1 VPDDLHR
8 GRPFSIFGIYGTEMI
23 RSRRILLLLP
33 FLLIAAGCGRSPRS
47 SQTLRVGF
55 VPAEDAQQVIQNAQP
70 IVDILHRR
78 LGMEVVPF
86 VATDYTGVV
95 EALRVN
101 KLDIAFLT
109 PASYVLAKSEANVR
123 VALKSERKGNP
134 YYYAAIITRA
144 DSGIEKLE
152 DLRGKTFAFGD
163 PLSTSANIFPRK
175 MLHQRGIDPV
185 RDFKRILY
193 SGGHDA
199 TVLAVLNGKVDAG
212 ATYANSPDSSD
223 TAWMRYLKDPADIKK
238 IRAIAFSEPI
248 PADNLVINGN
258 LDQSIARKVEEIFLE
273 LSRDPKGK
281 KMLRDLYQID
291 GFVPASDQDY
301 DSVRQA
307 FAIAGIQLK
316 DALQKKRP

>member
-1 VPDDLHR
+1 
-8 GRPFSIFGIYGTEMI
+8 
-23 RSRRILLLLP
+23 
-33 FLLIAAGCGRSPRS
+33 
-47 SQTLRVGF
+47 
-55 VPAEDAQQVIQNAQP
+55 
-70 IVDILHRR
+70 
-78 LGMEVVPF
+78 MEVQPF

-101 KLDIAFLT
+101 KLDVAFLT

-123 VALKSERKGNP
+123 VALKSERQGSP

-144 DSGIEKLE
+144 DSGITSLE

-163 PLSTSANIFPRK
+163 PLSTSANVFPRK
-175 MLHQRGIDPV
+175 MFHDHGIDPV
-185 RDFKRILY
+185 RDFKHILY

-212 ATYANSPDSSD
+212 ATYANSPDNQD
-223 TAWMRYLKDPADIKK
+223 TAWARYLKKPEDIRK

-248 PADNLVINGN
+248 PADNLVISGS
-258 LDQSIARKVEEIFLE
+258 LDERIAKKIEEIFLT
-273 LSRDPKGK
+273 LSRDPQGK

-291 GFVPASDQDY
+291 GFVPATDKDY

-307 FAIAGIQLK
+307 FAIAGIPLK
-316 DALQKKRP
+316 EALQKKPS

>member
-1 VPDDLHR
+1 MR
-8 GRPFSIFGIYGTEMI
+8 RRSGI
-23 RSRRILLLLP
+23 
-33 FLLIAAGCGRSPRS
+33 FLLALALILGAACGKS
-47 SQTLRVGF
+47 SSTSKILRVGF

-70 IVDILHRR
+70 IVDILHQR
-78 LGMEVVPF
+78 LGMEVQPF

-109 PASYVLAKSEANVR
+109 PASYVLAKNEANVR
-123 VALKSERKGNP
+123 VVLKSERKGNP

-144 DSGIEKLE
+144 DSGIKKLE

-163 PLSTSANIFPRK
+163 PMSTSANVFPRK
-175 MLHQRGIDPV
+175 MFHDRGIDPV
-185 RDFKRILY
+185 RDFKQILY

-212 ATYANSPDSSD
+212 ATYANSPDSND
-223 TAWMRYLKDPADIKK
+223 TAWMRYLKNPEDVKR

-258 LDQSIARKVEEIFLE
+258 LDKSTARRVEEIFLE
-273 LSRDPKGK
+273 MSRDPAGK

-291 GFVPASDQDY
+291 GFVPASDKDY

-307 FAIAGIQLK
+307 FAVAGIKLK

>member
-1 VPDDLHR
+1 MR
-8 GRPFSIFGIYGTEMI
+8 RRSGI
-23 RSRRILLLLP
+23 
-33 FLLIAAGCGRSPRS
+33 FLLALALIMGTACGKS
-47 SQTLRVGF
+47 SSTSKILRVGF

-70 IVDILHRR
+70 IVDILRQR
-78 LGMEVVPF
+78 LGMEVQPF

-109 PASYVLAKSEANVR
+109 PASYVLAKNEANVR
-123 VALKSERKGNP
+123 VVLKSERKGNP

-144 DSGIEKLE
+144 DSGIKKLE

-163 PLSTSANIFPRK
+163 PMSTSANVFPRK
-175 MLHQRGIDPV
+175 MFHDRGIDPV
-185 RDFKRILY
+185 RDFKQILY

-212 ATYANSPDSSD
+212 ATYANSPDSND
-223 TAWMRYLKDPADIKK
+223 TAWMRYLKNPEDAKK

-258 LDQSIARKVEEIFLE
+258 LDKSTARRVEEIFLE
-273 LSRDPKGK
+273 MSRDPAGK

-291 GFVPASDQDY
+291 GFVPASDKDY

-307 FAIAGIQLK
+307 FAVAGIKLK

>member
-1 VPDDLHR
+1 M
-8 GRPFSIFGIYGTEMI
+8 T
-23 RSRRILLLLP
+23 RSLLIILLLFAVFACDSGGKP
-33 FLLIAAGCGRSPRS
+33 PSSPKV
-47 SQTLRVGF
+47 LRVGF

-70 IVDILHRR
+70 IVAILEKQ
-78 LGMEVVPF
+78 LGIEVQPF

-95 EALRVN
+95 EALRGN

-109 PASYVLAKSEANVR
+109 PASYVLAKNEANVR
-123 VALKSERKGNP
+123 VVLKSERKGSP

-144 DSGIEKLE
+144 DSGIKTLE

-163 PLSTSANIFPRK
+163 PVSTSANVFPRK
-175 MLHQRGIDPV
+175 MFHERGIDPV
-185 RDFKRILY
+185 RDFRQILY

-212 ATYANSPDSSD
+212 ATYANSPDNND
-223 TAWMRYLKDPADIKK
+223 TAWMRYLKNPEDVKK

-258 LDQSIARKVEEIFLE
+258 LDERTAKKIEDTFIE

-281 KMLRDLYQID
+281 QMLRDLYQID
-291 GFVPASDQDY
+291 GFVPATDKDY

-307 FAIAGIQLK
+307 FTIAGIQLK
-316 DALQKKRP
+316 DALQKKHP

>member
-1 VPDDLHR
+1 M
-8 GRPFSIFGIYGTEMI
+8 T
-23 RSRRILLLLP
+23 RSLLIILLLFVVFACDSGGKP
-33 FLLIAAGCGRSPRS
+33 PSSPKV
-47 SQTLRVGF
+47 LRVGF

-70 IVDILHRR
+70 IVAILEKQ
-78 LGMEVVPF
+78 LGIEVQPF

-95 EALRVN
+95 EALRGN

-109 PASYVLAKSEANVR
+109 PASYVLAKNEANVR
-123 VALKSERKGNP
+123 VVLKSERKGSP

-144 DSGIEKLE
+144 DSGIKTLE

-163 PLSTSANIFPRK
+163 PVSTSANVFPRK
-175 MLHQRGIDPV
+175 MFHERGIDPV
-185 RDFKRILY
+185 RDFKQILY

-212 ATYANSPDSSD
+212 ATYANSPDNND
-223 TAWMRYLKDPADIKK
+223 TAWMRYLKNPEDVKK

-258 LDQSIARKVEEIFLE
+258 LDESTAKKIEDTFIE

-281 KMLRDLYQID
+281 QMLRDLYQID
-291 GFVPASDQDY
+291 GFVPATDKDY

-307 FAIAGIQLK
+307 FTIAGIQLK
-316 DALQKKRP
+316 DALQKKHP